1 MRSAGCEPGSR
12 SDPRRGVLVNGV
24 TAWIALRGLV
34 RLQVTETVLLLGGGL
49 GGVASRLAAVHPARQ
64 VIGVVGSDA
73 KRVSAPAE
81 CTDIVL
87 AADLTRAIDELTAGR
102 GVDVVIDPVGG
113 QLRRQAF
120 AHLAPTKQVAAAGSA
135 VVQLMDRGTL
145 RAPAPRVLALSDV
158 VDAHRALE
166 DRAAP
171 PKAVLALQ
179 SRG

>member
-1 MRSAGCEPGSR
+1 
-12 SDPRRGVLVNGV
+12 
-24 TAWIALRGLV
+24 LRGLV
-34 RLQVTETVLLLGGGL
+34 RPQVTETVLLLGGGL

-87 AADLTRAIDELTAGR
+87 AADLIGAIDELTAGR

-135 VVQLMDRGTL
+135 VVQLMDRARSANRPPGCSRCPTSSTPTERL
-145 RAPAPRVLALSDV
+145 RTVPRHQKPSAPSKAAAEAASAPA
-158 VDAHRALE
+158 
-166 DRAAP
+166 
-171 PKAVLALQ
+171 
-179 SRG
+179 SRSGGPSGSAIDQQGV